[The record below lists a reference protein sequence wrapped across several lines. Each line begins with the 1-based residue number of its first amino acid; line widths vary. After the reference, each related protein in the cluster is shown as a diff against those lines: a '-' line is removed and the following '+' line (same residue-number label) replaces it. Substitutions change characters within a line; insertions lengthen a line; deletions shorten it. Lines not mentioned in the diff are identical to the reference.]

1 MSSQEPSKSDVDTIL
16 KRVRAL
22 SSNKVKFFVVIFL
35 FV

>member
-22 SSNKVKFFVVIFL
+22 SSNKVKYFFIL
-35 FV
+35 